1 MPLAF
6 ESVTY
11 RYSSDIAWPA
21 LSDVNLTVEDGE
33 FVCVIGHTGSGKS
46 TLAEHTN
53 GTKIPTQG
61 RVVVNGLCTADKKS
75 RREIR
80 RQVGLVCQYPEYQLF
95 ADTVVADVGF
105 GPRNMGLSD
114 SEVDAA
120 VREALELVGLRY
132 DDVADVSPFDLSGG
146 QKRRVALAG
155 IIAMHP
161 KFLTL
166 DEPMV
171 GLDPQGR
178 RDIFDIVKELHA
190 MGTAIIM
197 VTHSMDDVAEAAERV
212 VVLDRGVV
220 ADEGTPAE
228 VFSHADLL
236 HSKGLD
242 VPRAAHVAA
251 DLAAAGFEVPGPMPL
266 TLEALAQ
273 GIAAGLGKG
282 AVREG

>member
-21 LSDVNLTVEDGE
+21 LSDVNLTIDDGQ

-53 GTKIPTQG
+53 GTKLPTQG
-61 RVVVNGLCTADKKS
+61 RVVVNGLCTSDKKS

-95 ADTVVADVGF
+95 ADTVAADVGF
-105 GPRNMGLSD
+105 GPRNMGLSEH
-114 SEVDAA
+114 EVDAA
-120 VREALELVGLRY
+120 VHEALELVGLAY

-161 KFLTL
+161 RFLTL

-171 GLDPQGR
+171 GLDPRGR
-178 RDIFDIVKELHA
+178 RGIFDIVKELHSL
-190 MGTAIIM
+190 GTAIIM

-220 ADEGTPAE
+220 VDEGSPAT
-228 VFSHADLL
+228 VFSHGDLL
-236 HSKGLD
+236 HAKGLD

-251 DLAAAGFEVPGPMPL
+251 DLAERGFALPGETPL
-266 TLEALAQ
+266 TLEALSQA
-273 GIAAGLGKG
+273 IAAGLGKG